1 MTYMYYLGFPGGS
14 VGKEST
20 CHAGNMGPNPGLG
33 RSPGGEY
40 GNLPQYSCVENPMD
54 RGAWQA
60 TVYRVPKN
68 QTGLKQLSMHTCILL
83 TVSVIQGTRRDFAD
97 PWLRVSEGEAGLCP
111 HMESRL
117 GENLL
122 LSSFRLLAES
132 ISLRLQDWWFQFIAK
147 ASPQLLETAHD
158 SLTCGLL
165 RVAIYFMTAC
175 SGGRENREDKSVG

>member
-1 MTYMYYLGFPGGS
+1 MYYLGFPGGS
-14 VGKEST
+14 VSKEST
-20 CHAGNMGPNPGLG
+20 CHAGDMGSNPGLG

-60 TVYRVPKN
+60 TVYRVAKN
-68 QTGLKQLSMHTCILL
+68 QTGLKRLSTHTCILL
-83 TVSVIQGTRRDFAD
+83 TVSMIQGIRSDFAD

-117 GENLL
+117 EENLL

-132 ISLRLQDWWFQFIAK
+132 ISLWLQDWWFKFIAK

-165 RVAIYFMTAC
+165 QVAIYFMTAW
-175 SGGRENREDKSVG
+175 SGGRENGEDKSVG